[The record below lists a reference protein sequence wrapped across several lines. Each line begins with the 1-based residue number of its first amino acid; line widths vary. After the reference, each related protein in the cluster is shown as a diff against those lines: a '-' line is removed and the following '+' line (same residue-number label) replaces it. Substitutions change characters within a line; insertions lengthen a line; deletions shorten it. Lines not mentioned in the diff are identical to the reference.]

1 MPAQKSDSSG
11 PIPPVRQPRNG
22 APALRRDQGRGP
34 GLPPVR
40 RTRAGATWV
49 GLVVAAVVLV
59 LLVVFMLQNTE
70 PVEVTFFGLR
80 GSAPLALTLLIA
92 GLGVGLIALVVGS
105 VRITQLRHRTGA
117 DRRSAAP

>member
-1 MPAQKSDSSG
+1 
-11 PIPPVRQPRNG
+11 
-22 APALRRDQGRGP
+22 
-34 GLPPVR
+34 VR